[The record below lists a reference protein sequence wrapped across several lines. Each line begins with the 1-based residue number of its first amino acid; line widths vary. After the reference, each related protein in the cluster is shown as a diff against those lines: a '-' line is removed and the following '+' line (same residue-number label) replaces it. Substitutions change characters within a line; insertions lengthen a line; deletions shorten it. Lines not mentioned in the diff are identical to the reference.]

1 MTAVFIVILCVG
13 IALGVLVGVFK
24 KLSKTSIGGMAILLT
39 LLLEKAISSGVDR
52 QSGRY
57 GLTMIITTIVILVV
71 IYILLFVLKKC
82 ITKAYDAR
90 IEMSHYKNH
99 DKIEENE
106 LLILNALDNNDKK
119 KYKKLKRERRKIK
132 DKAGAVGVVNAILGG
147 LFGGVN
153 LLIAIGVVSVSF
165 LLFADLSQI
174 AALKG
179 IFATV
184 LEGAGWMNVGKGFA
198 LDVLL
203 ITALALSITAGLK
216 GGISSVITTVV
227 ILGMVVG
234 FGAASFAIASSE
246 ACSGA
251 VTALADGLLAGL
263 KGMLG
268 DTVNIIATAILA
280 LIIFLLSLVLI
291 ILVGIFLPKLVDKFR
306 ENKVFNIIDGV
317 LGAIVLCGVIFGL
330 LATVG
335 GVAATLSDL
344 PFMAKFNE
352 YAAAS
357 GFADALYTCNP
368 LAGMFAGLPIRGWFN
383 PTAPSEQ
390 PPEEALISAFV

>member
-1 MTAVFIVILCVG
+1 MTAVFIVVLCVG
-13 IALGVLVGVFK
+13 ITLGVLVGAFK
-24 KLSKTSIGGMAILLT
+24 KLTKTSIGGMAIFLT

-57 GLTMIITTIVILVV
+57 GQTMIIATIIILVI

-82 ITKAYDAR
+82 VTKAYNSR
-90 IEMSHYKNH
+90 IEMAHYKNH

-119 KYKKLKRERRKIK
+119 KYRQLKKERRKIK
-132 DKAGAVGVVNAILGG
+132 DKAGAVGVVNTILGG
-147 LFGGVN
+147 LFGGAN
-153 LLIAIGVVSVSF
+153 LLIAIGVVTVSMIM
-165 LLFADLSQI
+165 FADLSQI

-179 IFATV
+179 AFAPV
-184 LEGAGWMNVGKGFA
+184 LEGAGWINAGKGFA

-216 GGISSVITTVV
+216 GGISSVITFVV
-227 ILGMVVG
+227 ILGMVFG
-234 FGAASFAIASSE
+234 FAAAAFAIASSE
-246 ACSGA
+246 TCAGA
-251 VTALADGLLAGL
+251 VAALSDGLLVGL

-268 DTVNIIATAILA
+268 DNVNMVATVVLA

-306 ENKVFNIIDGV
+306 ENKVFNLIDGV
-317 LGAIVLCGVIFGL
+317 LGAIVLCGVVFGL
-330 LATVG
+330 LASFG

-357 GFADALYTCNP
+357 GFADALYSCSP
-368 LAGMFAGLPIRGWFN
+368 MAAMFEGLPIRGWFN
-383 PTAPSEQ
+383 PSSSK
-390 PPEEALISAFV
+390 PPEDTLISVVI